1 MSMTSD
7 LPFRLEFRSVCKIYS
22 LKSTVSSDHARHFQ
36 TGVITNI
43 DLLGGESGSQ
53 KPVRQS

>member
-7 LPFRLEFRSVCKIYS
+7 LPFRLEFRSVCKI

-36 TGVITNI
+36 TGVITNVN
-43 DLLGGESGSQ
+43 LLGGESGSQ